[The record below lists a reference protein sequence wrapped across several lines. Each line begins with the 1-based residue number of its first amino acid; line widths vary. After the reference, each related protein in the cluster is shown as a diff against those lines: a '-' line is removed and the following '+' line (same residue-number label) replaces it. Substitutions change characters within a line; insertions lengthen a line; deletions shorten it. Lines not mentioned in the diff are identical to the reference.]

1 MMVIF
6 ASLRPLE
13 RAENIKAVW
22 DAYDGE
28 KIFARANTKAGQE
41 IIKNVE
47 ADCVVTDEY
56 ISQSASPIIMI
67 FHGIAGGKTYGLDQ
81 PRPYH
86 YKENVENYLYF
97 ITSSEQMVDFVAK
110 QCGAPKEKV
119 LPLGLPRTDLYFKDL
134 KRDPKFLPEGKTVY
148 LYCPTF
154 KTLTEKKTDWH
165 KIDSMLNENE
175 IFVIKNHMIEG
186 DPHISEDN
194 KLKHVR
200 IVSCNFPSAPFLK
213 RCDVLITD
221 YSSIMFDAMI
231 LDKPVVLYEKD
242 WEVYSKER
250 GMYFEYP
257 EGYSGRHVR
266 TEEDLIDTLRRSQV
280 TDYICRGNR
289 DYLAGSCDGHATER
303 LVKLIK
309 DIS

>member
-1 MMVIF
+1 MVIF

-22 DAYDGE
+22 DAYKGK
-28 KIFARANTKAGQE
+28 KIFARSNTEAGQK

-56 ISQSASPIIMI
+56 ISQSASPIIMV

-119 LPLGLPRTDLYFKDL
+119 LPLGLPRTDIYFRDP
-134 KRDPKFLPEGKTVY
+134 KRDPKFLPEEKTVY

-165 KIDSMLNENE
+165 KIDGMLNENE

-186 DPHISEDN
+186 DPHIAEDN
-194 KLKHVR
+194 KLKRVK

-213 RCDVLITD
+213 GCDVLITD
-221 YSSIMFDAMI
+221 YSSIMFDGM
-231 LDKPVVLYEKD
+231 LFDKPVVLYEKD
-242 WEVYSKER
+242 YEVYKQTR
-250 GMYFEYP
+250 GMYFNYP
-257 EGYSGRHVR
+257 SGYSGRHVR
-266 TEEDLIDTLRRSQV
+266 TELDLVGMLRNAKES
-280 TDYICRGNR
+280 DAICKANKEH
-289 DYLAGSCDGHATER
+289 LAGACDGHATER
-303 LVKLIK
+303 LIELI
-309 DIS
+309 DSIS

>member
-1 MMVIF
+1 MVIF

-28 KIFARANTKAGQE
+28 KIFARSNTKAGQE

-47 ADCVVTDEY
+47 ADCVITDEY

-97 ITSSEQMVDFVAK
+97 ITGSEQMVDFVAK

-119 LPLGLPRTDLYFKDL
+119 LPLGMPRTDQYFQDL
-134 KRDPKFLPEGKTVY
+134 KRDPKFLPEDKRIY

-154 KTLTEKKTDWH
+154 NTTTEKRTDWH
-165 KIDSMLNENE
+165 KIDEMLDENE
-175 IFVIKNHMIEG
+175 IFVIKNHMITG
-186 DPHISEDN
+186 DPHISGDN
-194 KLKHVR
+194 HLKRVK
-200 IVSCNFPSAPFLK
+200 IASCNFQSAPFLK
-213 RCDVLITD
+213 GCDVLITD
-221 YSSIMFDAMI
+221 YSSIMFDGML

-242 WEVYSKER
+242 YEVYKQTR
-250 GMYFEYP
+250 GMYFNYP
-257 EGYSGRHVR
+257 TGYSGRHVR
-266 TEEDLIDTLRRSQV
+266 TEWDLIGMLRNAKEP
-280 TDYICRGNR
+280 DDICMKNKE
-289 DYLAGSCDGHATER
+289 YLAGACDGYATER